1 MCPKPY
7 ITAESQSLLEEFFV
21 WRRLRV
27 LDGEDLSARQVEAF
41 MILEKELAAEIRA
54 GRCRTTRCERISFE
68 MATFPQL
75 KTGAV
80 AQYPATKSLRFQ
92 NQTVRFL
99 DGSEQRYRDA
109 AGALH
114 QWVIQLSELDESEM
128 AAFEQFFEDNQGVWG
143 ALRSRTRGTEHSTR
157 IAAWPAMI

>member
-1 MCPKPY
+1 
-7 ITAESQSLLEEFFV
+7 
-21 WRRLRV
+21 
-27 LDGEDLSARQVEAF
+27 
-41 MILEKELAAEIRA
+41 
-54 GRCRTTRCERISFE
+54 

-109 AGALH
+109 AGPLH
-114 QWVIQLSELDESEM
+114 QKVIQLSEM
-128 AAFEQFFEDNQGVWG
+128 VAFAQFFEDNQGRRGSFAFTDPWDG
-143 ALRSRTRGTEHSTR
+143 TQYADCSLASDELALGSLAEMRTTTSLTVVENRS
-157 IAAWPAMI
+157 

>member
-1 MCPKPY
+1 
-7 ITAESQSLLEEFFV
+7 
-21 WRRLRV
+21 
-27 LDGEDLSARQVEAF
+27 
-41 MILEKELAAEIRA
+41 
-54 GRCRTTRCERISFE
+54 

-80 AQYPATKSLRFQ
+80 AQYPATKSIRFQ

-109 AGALH
+109 AGPLH

-128 AAFEQFFEDNQGVWG
+128 TAFEQFFETNQGRFGSFAFTDPWDG
-143 ALRSRTRGTEHSTR
+143 TQYADCSLASDELALGSLAEMRGKTSLTVIENRS
-157 IAAWPAMI
+157 